1 MKKILVLGS
10 NSFAGAVFVNECLN
24 ANLNVIGVNRS
35 PEQHS
40 AFLPVKVNP
49 RLSDYE
55 FHQMNINEDQDALQ
69 NLISNFKPNIVVD
82 YAAQSMVAESWDNPD
97 HWYLTNIVAK
107 AKLTKF
113 LMKADYLDQF
123 IRISTPEVYGST
135 SEVISEDHPYS
146 PSTPYAISQMATDTS
161 LMAFHTNLGFPVA
174 ITRAA
179 NYYGPG
185 QQLYRIV
192 PKTILSIL
200 KGTKLNLHGGGKSVR
215 AFIHAKD
222 SADGVMKIIDQK
234 KVGEVFQF
242 STDEFVSIRQLVEL
256 ICSKLDIDFNSA
268 VEIGE
273 DRIGKD
279 QAYLMSSKKA
289 KEVLSWEPKIDLSS
303 GIDETIAWVRD
314 NIEVISKMP
323 LEYRHK
329 A

>member
-10 NSFAGAVFVNECLN
+10 NSFAGAVFVDECLN
-24 ANLNVIGVNRS
+24 ANFNVVGVNRS
-35 PEQHS
+35 PEQNA
-40 AFLPVKVNP
+40 AFLPVKENP
-49 RLSDYE
+49 KLGDYE
-55 FHQMNINEDQDALQ
+55 FHQMNINDDQGALQ
-69 NLISNFKPNIVVD
+69 SLITDFKPNVIVD

-97 HWYLTNIVAK
+97 QWYLTNIVAK

-135 SEVISEDHPYS
+135 SEVISEDNPYS

-161 LMAFHTNLGFPVA
+161 LMAFHDNLGFPVA

-200 KGTKLNLHGGGKSVR
+200 RGTKLNLHGGGKSVR

-222 SADGVMKIIDQK
+222 SADGVIKIIEQK

-242 STDEFVSIRQLVEL
+242 STDEFVSIRELVEL
-256 ICSKLDIDFNSA
+256 ICQKLHIDFNSA

-289 KEVLSWEPKIDLSS
+289 KKELNWEPKIDLSS
-303 GIDETIAWVRD
+303 GIDETISWVKS
-314 NIEVISKMP
+314 NLEVLNTMP
-323 LEYRHK
+323 LEYEHK

>member
-69 NLISNFKPNIVVD
+69 NLISNSKPSIVVD

-123 IRISTPEVYGST
+123 ISISTPEVYGS
-135 SEVISEDHPYS
+135 
-146 PSTPYAISQMATDTS
+146 
-161 LMAFHTNLGFPVA
+161 
-174 ITRAA
+174 
-179 NYYGPG
+179 
-185 QQLYRIV
+185 
-192 PKTILSIL
+192 
-200 KGTKLNLHGGGKSVR
+200 
-215 AFIHAKD
+215 
-222 SADGVMKIIDQK
+222 
-234 KVGEVFQF
+234 
-242 STDEFVSIRQLVEL
+242 
-256 ICSKLDIDFNSA
+256 
-268 VEIGE
+268 
-273 DRIGKD
+273 
-279 QAYLMSSKKA
+279 SS
-289 KEVLSWEPKIDLSS
+289 
-303 GIDETIAWVRD
+303 
-314 NIEVISKMP
+314 
-323 LEYRHK
+323 
-329 A
+329 

>member
-40 AFLPVKVNP
+40 VFLPVKVNP

-161 LMAFHTNLGFPVA
+161 LMAFHNNLGFPVA

-242 STDEFVSIRQLVEL
+242 STDEFVSIRELVEL

-314 NIEVISKMP
+314 NFEVISKMP

>member
-24 ANLNVIGVNRS
+24 ANINVIGVNRS

-49 RLSDYE
+49 RRSDYE
-55 FHQMNINEDQDALQ
+55 FHQININEDQDTLQ
-69 NLISNFKPNIVVD
+69 SLISNFKPNIVVD

-161 LMAFHTNLGFPVA
+161 LMAFHNNLGFPVA

-222 SADGVMKIIDQK
+222 SAYGVMKIIDQK
-234 KVGEVFQF
+234 KIGEVFQF
-242 STDEFVSIRQLVEL
+242 STDEFVSIRELVEL

-303 GIDETIAWVRD
+303 GIDETIAWVR
-314 NIEVISKMP
+314 NNFEVISKMP
-323 LEYRHK
+323 LEYKHK

>member
-40 AFLPVKVNP
+40 VFLPVKVNP

-161 LMAFHTNLGFPVA
+161 LMAFHNNLGFPVA

-242 STDEFVSIRQLVEL
+242 STDEFVSIRELVEL

-289 KEVLSWEPKIDLSS
+289 KEVLNWEPKIDLSS
-303 GIDETIAWVRD
+303 GIDETIAWVR
-314 NIEVISKMP
+314 NNFEVISKMS
-323 LEYRHK
+323 LEYQHK

>member
-10 NSFAGAVFVNECLN
+10 NSFAGSVFVNECLN
-24 ANLNVIGVNRS
+24 ANINVIGVNRS

-40 AFLPVKVNP
+40 AFLPVKLNP
-49 RLSDYE
+49 RRSDYE
-55 FHQMNINEDQDALQ
+55 FHQIDINEDQDALQ
-69 NLISNFKPNIVVD
+69 SLISTFKPNIVVD

-135 SEVISEDHPYS
+135 SEVISEAHPYS

-161 LMAFHTNLGFPVA
+161 LMAFHDNLGFPVA

-222 SADGVMKIIDQK
+222 SAYGVMKIIDQK
-234 KVGEVFQF
+234 MVGEIFQF
-242 STDEFVSIRQLVEL
+242 STDEFVSIRELVEL
-256 ICSKLDIDFNSA
+256 ICSKLDINFNSA

-303 GIDETIAWVRD
+303 GIDETIAWVK
-314 NIEVISKMP
+314 NNFEVISKMS
-323 LEYRHK
+323 LEYKHK
-329 A
+329 E

>member
-10 NSFAGAVFVNECLN
+10 NSFAGSVFVDECLN
-24 ANLNVIGVNRS
+24 ANMNVVGVNRS
-35 PEQHS
+35 SEQHP
-40 AFLPVKVNP
+40 AFLPVKANS
-49 RLSDYE
+49 RIADYD
-55 FHQMNINEDQDALQ
+55 FYQMNINEDQDALQ
-69 NLISNFKPNIVVD
+69 TLIASFKPNVVVD

-135 SEVISEDHPYS
+135 SEIITETQPYS

-161 LMAFHTNLGFPVA
+161 LMAFHENLGFPVT

-222 SADGVMKIIDQK
+222 SADGVIKIINQNK
-234 KVGEVFQF
+234 IGEIFQF
-242 STDEFVSIRQLVEL
+242 STDEFVSIRELVEL
-256 ICSKLDIDFNSA
+256 ICKKLNIDFNIA

-289 KEVLSWEPKIDLSS
+289 KEVLDWNPKIDLSS
-303 GIDETIAWVRD
+303 GIDETIAWINNNLD
-314 NIEVISKMP
+314 ALNTMP
-323 LEYRHK
+323 LEYQHK